1 MSSKSK
7 KLNVAAGLFEQSI
20 EGAIRKVQL
29 SDIIPSEDQPRLNKD
44 VNIKSLAKS
53 LVEEG
58 LLQPIVVTKQGAKY
72 RIIAGERRFR
82 AAKFA
87 KWTEIECRIL
97 NKDDKDTYRLAV
109 IENLQRENLD
119 PFEEALAYK
128 RLKDEF
134 SYTDQELSEI
144 IGKSRNYIS
153 EILSIA
159 DIPAPWQKKAADAGI
174 LSKNMLVQ
182 YALAIKADNGSD
194 FLAEFKSGTISTV
207 KSAKNYN
214 KLHKLPAKQ
223 ETPSPRGK
231 DRVTIK
237 PKVDVK
243 SKLDK
248 EGNVTFQLHLDG
260 INAKKIDIDSIAEKI
275 RDYLQNLLKK

>member
-144 IGKSRNYIS
+144 IGKSTLLEKS
-153 EILSIA
+153 VA
-159 DIPAPWQKKAADAGI
+159 KFFA
-174 LSKNMLVQ
+174 VQ
-182 YALAIKADNGSD
+182 
-194 FLAEFKSGTISTV
+194 
-207 KSAKNYN
+207 
-214 KLHKLPAKQ
+214 Q
-223 ETPSPRGK
+223 
-231 DRVTIK
+231 
-237 PKVDVK
+237 
-243 SKLDK
+243 
-248 EGNVTFQLHLDG
+248 
-260 INAKKIDIDSIAEKI
+260 
-275 RDYLQNLLKK
+275 